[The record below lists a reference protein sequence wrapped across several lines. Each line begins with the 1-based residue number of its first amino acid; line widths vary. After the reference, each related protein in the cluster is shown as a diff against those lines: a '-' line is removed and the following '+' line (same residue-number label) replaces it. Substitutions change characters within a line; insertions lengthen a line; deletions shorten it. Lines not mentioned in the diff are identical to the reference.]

1 MTKNKKFEPSKD
13 VLQNVLNELQSSVL
27 KSSDI
32 VSTGRALISTK
43 YSFNKKQKGKIELS
57 KRNLDLLLDHTSAAY
72 FADES
77 GARLPWDSNKRQ
89 ETVQVAIRT
98 ALAGIIAADEIGVE
112 VEYIQSK
119 LLEFINALRD
129 NIEIQHLAYPVQG
142 GAGWEYLVGGK
153 MTDYGLAL
161 IVLVTSQE
169 GLIPPK
175 ALVPNVDELYAD
187 PEQYKLL
194 KAIEL
199 VLKTRLDGI
208 EVDKTAVNEEVD
220 KILNNEGDHN
230 MANKVEELEKEVVE
244 LKEALEAAKNQKPA
258 TVEKETL
265 DWKKAIIFT
274 AAGVA
279 ASAAGMA
286 AYNWFTDDTTTVTSR
301 N

>member
-1 MTKNKKFEPSKD
+1 MAKNKKFEPSKD

-32 VSTGRALISTK
+32 VSTGRALIRTK
-43 YSFNKKQKGKIELS
+43 YSLNKKQKGKIELS

-89 ETVQVAIRT
+89 EAVQVAIRT
-98 ALAGIIAADEIGVE
+98 ALAGIIVADEIGVE

-119 LLEFINALRD
+119 LLEFIGVMRD

-142 GAGWEYLVGGK
+142 GAGWEYLVGGN

-175 ALVPNVDELYAD
+175 MLVPNVDQLYAD

-208 EVDKTAVNEEVD
+208 EVDKAAVDDEVS
-220 KILNNEGDHN
+220 KILNNEGEEI
-230 MANKVEELEKEVVE
+230 MANKVEELEKEVAD
-244 LKEALEAAKNQKPA
+244 LKAALEAAKNQKP
-258 TVEKETL
+258 TEVVKEEL

-274 AAGVA
+274 AAGIA
-279 ASAAGMA
+279 AGAAGMA

>member
-1 MTKNKKFEPSKD
+1 MAKNKKFEPSKD

-119 LLEFINALRD
+119 LLEFIGALRD

-208 EVDKTAVNEEVD
+208 EVDKAAVNEEVD
-220 KILNNEGDHN
+220 KILNNEGEDI
-230 MANKVEELEKEVVE
+230 MANKVEELEKEVAD

-258 TVEKETL
+258 TVKEETL
-265 DWKKAIIFT
+265 DWKKAIILT

-279 ASAAGMA
+279 AGAAGMA